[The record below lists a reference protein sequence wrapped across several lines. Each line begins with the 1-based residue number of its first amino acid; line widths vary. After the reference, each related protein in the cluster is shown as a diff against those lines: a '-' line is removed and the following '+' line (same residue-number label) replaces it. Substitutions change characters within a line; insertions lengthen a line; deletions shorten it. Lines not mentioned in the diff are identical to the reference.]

1 MNMFPNLN
9 INTIIKIK
17 CKDDKES
24 KSIYD
29 SLLPDN
35 KDFPKNLEMDME
47 TQGSLFSIKLKFI
60 SSFEKENSIDTLSN
74 TIDEIMEHI
83 GIVKNVIEND

>member
-1 MNMFPNLN
+1 
-9 INTIIKIK
+9 
-17 CKDDKES
+17 
-24 KSIYD
+24 

-35 KDFPKNLEMDME
+35 KDFPKNSEMDME
-47 TQGSLFSIKLKFI
+47 TRGSLFSIKLKFI

-83 GIVKNVIEND
+83 GIVKNVIGND

>member
-1 MNMFPNLN
+1 MFPNLN
-9 INTIIKIK
+9 INTTIKIK

-24 KSIYD
+24 KSIYY